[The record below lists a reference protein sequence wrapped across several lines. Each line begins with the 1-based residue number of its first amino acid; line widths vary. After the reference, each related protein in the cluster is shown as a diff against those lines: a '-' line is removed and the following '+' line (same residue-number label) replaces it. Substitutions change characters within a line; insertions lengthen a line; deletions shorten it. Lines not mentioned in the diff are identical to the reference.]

1 MNPRSSE
8 FDEARYSLRF
18 VLTAQL
24 FLVAWG
30 LTQALVAPDLVG
42 FPYSPGILALTH
54 LLVLGWATTTCLGVL
69 FQLLPVLLQ
78 QPLRQRRMLQLSYW
92 PLVLGGGLFSWAFTS
107 HSAAWLIAG
116 ASLVSLGLLGMVWGF
131 GRTLVAARE
140 WNVTTVGIMLALAA
154 LVVQVTAGVLLVL
167 NRRLGFWP
175 GLGLNGA
182 AGHAVLGL
190 VGWFSV
196 LTVALSYRLV
206 AMFTLAHGYVCR
218 YQSLVLGGL
227 TLAAYGSWLGLW
239 LGAPRPVLAGCAIL
253 AAASTLLWLLDLR
266 TLIRQRVR
274 RRLEL
279 PIVIFLLGGLGLL
292 LLSGLAASAA
302 LGWLPGSAA
311 RQIQLIFMLGMEAW
325 IGLAIVAL
333 LHKIIPFLIWIMRV
347 ADKSAPPPL
356 ARALFSARLAQATV
370 GSYMLGVSLTCGG
383 VAVGSSGLIRAGSG
397 LIALAGLGLLANSG
411 RAWRSRAATRPQPG
425 GLIGQPQSSPKPP

>member
-1 MNPRSSE
+1 MNPRSSD
-8 FDEARYSLRF
+8 FDEARSSLRF

-30 LTQALVAPDLVG
+30 LTQALVAPDLTG

-78 QPLRQRRMLQLSYW
+78 QPLRDRRLLQLSYW
-92 PLVLGGGLFSWAFTS
+92 PLVLGSALFSWAFTS
-107 HSAAWLIAG
+107 RSALWLIAG
-116 ASLVSLGLLGMVWGF
+116 ATLVSIGLLGMVWGF
-131 GRTLVAARE
+131 IHSLLAAGE
-140 WNVTTVGIMLALAA
+140 WNVTTVGIILALSA
-154 LVVQVTAGVLLVL
+154 LVVQIAAGIALVL

-182 AGHAVLGL
+182 AGHALLGL
-190 VGWFSV
+190 LGWFSI

-218 YQSLVLGGL
+218 YEKLVLAGL
-227 TLAAYGSWLGLW
+227 TVAAYGSWLGLW
-239 LGAPRPVLAGCAIL
+239 LGAPRLVLAGCALL

-266 TLIRQRVR
+266 TMIRQRVR

-279 PIVIFLLGGLGLL
+279 PIVIFLGGGLGLL

-311 RQIQLIFMLGMEAW
+311 RQIQVLFMLGMEAW

-333 LHKIIPFLIWIMRV
+333 LHKIIPFLVWIIR
-347 ADKSAPPPL
+347 AATDKASPPPM
-356 ARALFSARLAQATV
+356 ARELFSARLAQATL
-370 GSYMLGVSLTCGG
+370 GSYIGGVILTCGG
-383 VAVGSSGLIRAGSG
+383 VIGGVSGLIRAGSG
-397 LIALAGLGLLANSG
+397 LIALAGLGLLINSR
-411 RAWRSRAATRPQPG
+411 RAWHAKAATRLRPG
-425 GLIGQPQSSPKPP
+425 SLDTASAQS